1 MESRRIVGPSTHSRA
16 SALPRIYEPAAV
28 CSCILMMKSGL
39 ALSLSNHK
47 AKRLMGFLRQQGEHA
62 QTHNGRHL
70 VYVM

>member
-1 MESRRIVGPSTHSRA
+1 MESRRTVGPSTHSRA
-16 SALPRIYEPAAV
+16 SAVPRIYEPAAV